1 MTGLLGYLRSLFQP
15 DMMVTG
21 LKVSAVV
28 GTALFAINHGSAL
41 MHRKMDRGRWISAGL
56 TYLVPYLVSVHG
68 QYIGKEK
75 NQTGID
81 G

>member
-28 GTALFAINHGSAL
+28 GTALFVINHGAAL
-41 MHRKMDRGRWISAGL
+41 MQRKMDRGRWISAGL

-68 QYIGKEK
+68 QYASETRKK
-75 NQTGID
+75 K
-81 G
+81 